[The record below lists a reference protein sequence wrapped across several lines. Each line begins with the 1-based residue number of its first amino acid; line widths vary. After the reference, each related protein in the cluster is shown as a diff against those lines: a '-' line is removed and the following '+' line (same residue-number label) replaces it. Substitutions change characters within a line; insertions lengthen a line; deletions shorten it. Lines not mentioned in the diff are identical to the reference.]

1 VTSRSADQHGAPA
14 AGEIARAVVLMNS
27 GEYRAALICFEEI
40 WHAER
45 TESLRALIL
54 LCNALHQLR
63 LGLVTAPRHNL
74 NTAIR
79 LLESNPPPITGIDLA
94 AVLMA
99 ARAVRAAIPDE
110 IETGRGSVAWE
121 TLPPVTL

>member
-1 VTSRSADQHGAPA
+1 MTSRPADQRETPA
-14 AGEIARAVVLMNS
+14 AGTIAHGVALVNS
-27 GEYRAALICFEEI
+27 GEYRAALICFEQI

-63 LGLVTAPRHNL
+63 LGLVTAPRQNL
-74 NTAIR
+74 DTAIR
-79 LLESNPPPITGIDLA
+79 LLESAPAAIAGIDLA
-94 AVLMA
+94 AALMA
-99 ARAVRAAIPDE
+99 ARAVRGAIPDE

-121 TLPPVTL
+121 TLPPVAL

>member
-1 VTSRSADQHGAPA
+1 MTSQSADQRSSPA
-14 AGEIARAVVLMNS
+14 AGEIARGVALVNS
-27 GEYRAALICFEEI
+27 GEYRAALICFEQI

-63 LGLVTAPRHNL
+63 LGLVTAPRQNL
-74 NTAIR
+74 DTAIR
-79 LLESNPPPITGIDLA
+79 LLESAPPAIAGIDLS
-94 AVLMA
+94 AVLMV
-99 ARAVRAAIPDE
+99 ARAVRGAIPDE

-121 TLPPVTL
+121 TLPPVAL